1 MKPRFDSP
9 FLKRRARVE
18 LTPLLDVIFLV
29 LVFFIYAVF
38 DMALHRGLKVDLPAA
53 AGVPEKGERVII
65 TLDAQN
71 TFQLNG
77 RPLPADALVA
87 EVKRLVAVRRETP
100 VLISGDRRASLGT
113 GIEMLARL
121 KESGVKEV
129 SFQVKGQTGGEIP

>member
-1 MKPRFDSP
+1 MQREHGD
-9 FLKRRARVE
+9 
-18 LTPLLDVIFLV
+18 LLRV